1 MRAIE
6 WIEQAERTCGNGK
19 CRFVRQKLIDAL
31 ETMSDEDINDLCS
44 DITHLRGDPA
54 GGSATRAQLSDD
66 ASSPEK

>member
-6 WIEQAERTCGNGK
+6 WIEQAERTESSGK

-31 ETMSDEDINDLCS
+31 EAMSDEQINTLCS
-44 DITHLRGDPA
+44 DITHLRGEPA
-54 GGSATRAQLSDD
+54 GNSDGA